1 MRVLLTADTL
11 GGVWT
16 FAAELSEQLARA
28 GSDVVVAALGRA
40 PNDDQRRACRRV
52 DVIAYECALEWMD
65 DPWGDV
71 EASGEWLLA
80 LANELEPDVVHVNNY
95 AHASLPFRAPVVVG
109 AHSCVL
115 SWYEAV
121 RGEGAPES
129 WARYRDEVERGLTAA
144 DAVVAPTAA
153 MLRALHRHYAF
164 TTESHVIPNGRRT
177 PPARAKRPLVISAG
191 RAWDEAKNI
200 AAVERVAPR
209 LPWPV
214 RIAGEGSAL
223 GHVEQQVLEA
233 WVGEA
238 SIFALPA
245 RYEPFGL
252 GALEAA
258 GAGCALVLGG
268 VASLHEVWGDA
279 AAYVDPDDDTA
290 LADTLLR
297 LIEDTPLR
305 KRYARAA
312 QTRALELTPE
322 RMAAA
327 YLALYDRLT
336 ARVDRLE
343 RV

>member
-1 MRVLLTADTL
+1 MKILLTADAF

-16 FAAELSEQLARA
+16 YAAELGEQLAAR
-28 GSDVVVAALGRA
+28 GNDVVIAALGRA
-40 PNDDQRRACRRV
+40 PSAEQRALV
-52 DVIAYECALEWMD
+52 PSVELHVWEGALEWMH
-65 DPWGDV
+65 DPWDDV
-71 EASGEWLLA
+71 AASGEWLLD
-80 LANELEPDVVHVNNY
+80 LADDLRPDVVHVNGY
-95 AHASLPFRAPVVVG
+95 AHAALEFPSPVVVV

-115 SWYEAV
+115 SWLRAV
-121 RGEGAPES
+121 RGHDAPPE
-129 WARYRDEVERGLTAA
+129 WTRYRVETERGLRAA
-144 DAVVAPTAA
+144 DVVVAPTNA
-153 MLRALHRHYAF
+153 MLAALRREYAF
-164 TTESHVIPNGRRT
+164 ATPAVVIPNGRRT
-177 PPARAKRPLVISAG
+177 PRAQEKLPFVLAAG
-191 RAWDEAKNI
+191 RVWDEAKNI

-233 WVGEA
+233 WLGEA

-297 LIEDTPLR
+297 LIDETPLR

-327 YLALYDRLT
+327 YLALYDRLA
-336 ARVDRLE
+336 ARVDELE